1 MVKLKIMYSMDKL
14 PSCNFCQDLTKNRT
28 QVVIGDGE
36 LNPDIVFIGEA
47 PGAQEDI
54 RGKPFVGRSGTILR
68 NTLAELNINNYY
80 ITNLVKCR
88 PPGNRD
94 PTESESKNCFPYLKL
109 QLKKLNPKIICTL
122 GRHSTSK
129 VLAASGK
136 EMKTITDQRGSEVD
150 IIIDGKKYIL
160 FPMYHPAATI
170 YNQKLKK
177 TFISDLKKLSNI
189 ASI

>member
-1 MVKLKIMYSMDKL
+1 V
-14 PSCNFCQDLTKNRT
+14 
-28 QVVIGDGE
+28 GDGK
-36 LNPDIVFIGEA
+36 LRPQILFIGEA

-54 RGKPFVGRSGTILR
+54 QGKPFVGRSGNILR
-68 NTLAELNINNYY
+68 NALQELNIKNFY

-94 PTESESKNCFPYLKL
+94 PLESESKNCFPYLKL
-109 QLKKLNPKIICTL
+109 QLRQLDPKIICTL

-129 VLAASGK
+129 LLSASGRD
-136 EMKTITDQRGSEVD
+136 MKTITTHRGKEID
-150 IIIDGKKYIL
+150 IVIDGRKYIL

-170 YNQKLKK
+170 YNQKLKDN
-177 TFISDLKKLSNI
+177 FIEDLKKLSNI

>member
-1 MVKLKIMYSMDKL
+1 MYSLDKL
-14 PSCNFCQDLTKNRT
+14 PSCNFCQHLTKNRT
-28 QVVIGDGE
+28 QVVVGDGE
-36 LNPDIVFIGEA
+36 LNPSIVFIGEA
-47 PGAQEDI
+47 PGEQEDI
-54 RGKPFVGRSGTILR
+54 QGKPFVGRSGTILR
-68 NTLAELNINNYY
+68 NALSELNITNYY

-94 PTESESKNCFPYLKL
+94 PTESESQNCFPYLKL
-109 QLKKLNPKIICTL
+109 QLNKLNPKIICTL

-129 VLAASGK
+129 VLSASGK

-150 IIIDGKKYIL
+150 IVIDGKEYIL

-170 YNQKLKK
+170 YNQKLKEI
-177 TFISDLKKLSNI
+177 FISDLKKLADI

>member
-1 MVKLKIMYSMDKL
+1 MYSLNSLKN
-14 PSCNFCQDLTKNRT
+14 CNLCQDLTKNRT
-28 QVVIGDGE
+28 QVVVGDGK
-36 LNPDIVFIGEA
+36 LRPQILFIGEA

-54 RGKPFVGRSGTILR
+54 QGKPFVGRSGNILR
-68 NTLAELNINNYY
+68 NALQELNIKNFY

-94 PTESESKNCFPYLKL
+94 PLESESKNCFPYLKL
-109 QLKKLNPKIICTL
+109 QLRQLDPKIICTL

-129 VLAASGK
+129 LLSASGRD
-136 EMKTITDQRGSEVD
+136 MKTITTHRGKEID
-150 IIIDGKKYIL
+150 IVIDGRKYIL

-170 YNQKLKK
+170 YNQKLKDN
-177 TFISDLKKLSNI
+177 FIEDLKKLSNI